1 MRIIDI
7 HTHVYPDAIAQKA
20 TDSIKDFYELGG
32 AEMNG
37 TVSMLRNRGAEVG
50 ITRWVILPVS
60 VTPDRT
66 RHINNFILEQ
76 AALYDDFIGFGT
88 VHAKMENIDDET
100 QYILD
105 KGLRGIKMHP
115 DFQRFDIDDPRLF
128 TVYEAVSGRIP
139 VILHMGDRRYD
150 FSQPARLRHVLD
162 LFPNL
167 DVIAAHFG
175 GYGMYEEAYKQLK
188 DKNCVFD
195 ISSSMMFMEDGV
207 PERYINMYGAE
218 RMAYGTDY
226 PLWDPVSEVQRFQK
240 LKLTDDQF
248 EQIAHKTAERILN
261 L

>member
-1 MRIIDI
+1 MHIIDI
-7 HTHVYPDAIAQKA
+7 HTHIYPDAVAQKA
-20 TDSIKDFYELGG
+20 TDSIKDFYEING
-32 AEMNG
+32 ASMNG
-37 TVSMLRNRGAEVG
+37 TVSMLRSRGAEAG
-50 ITRWVILPVS
+50 ITKFVILPVS

-66 RHINNFILEQ
+66 RHINDFILQ
-76 AALYDDFIGFGT
+76 QTAKYDDFIGFGT
-88 VHAKMENIDDET
+88 VHAGMEHIEDEV

-105 KGLRGIKMHP
+105 RGLRGIKMHP

-128 TVYEAVSGRIP
+128 PVYEAVSGRIP
-139 VILHMGDRRYD
+139 VILHMGDQRYD
-150 FSQPARLRHVLD
+150 YSQPARLRHVLD
-162 LFPNL
+162 LFPRL

-175 GYGMYEEAYKQLK
+175 GYSMYEEAYKHLK

-207 PERYINMYGAE
+207 PEEYINRYGAE

-226 PLWDPVSEVQRFQK
+226 PLWDPVTEVQRFLR